1 MYRRVAAVLT
11 PVLAVALVITG
22 FWGYREHRQKQAV
35 LLKAE
40 NQYQRAFHDLTT
52 HVDQL
57 QDELGKAMAINSVR
71 QQTPCMTNI
80 WRLAF
85 AAQSD
90 VGQLPL
96 TLMPFHKT
104 QEFLNNIGQFSY
116 RLGVKDPQ
124 KPLSSQ
130 DWTTLKTLYGQAARV
145 ENDLRQV
152 QSGILSHNLRWMDA
166 EMAMSDNQK
175 KDDNQIIDGF
185 HKLEKQVTE
194 FPEVSFGPTHR
205 TLESRIQ
212 EQPAQNLGSDA
223 PPDRVAAKVKQ
234 FLGLAGKETVK
245 VQENGKGNPNPTYS
259 VTVEDGRASHVFLDV
274 TKQGGHVLWYMN
286 DRPVGGEKID
296 LSAAEAGARNW
307 LRAHGYPVM
316 EMIQA
321 DQTDSVGVFEF
332 VPVERGIRLYPD
344 KVTVKVALDNGE
356 VIGLSAKDYVYHH
369 RPRNLPVPSLSMAQ
383 ARQRLSPHVTVQEH
397 HLALIPNDEKQEV
410 LAYEFLGTIDRD
422 TYRIYIN
429 ARNGDEEGVEKMRR
443 EPPGTAQ
450 SW

>member
-1 MYRRVAAVLT
+1 MYTRVAAVLT
-11 PVLAVALVITG
+11 PILAVALVVTG

-124 KPLSSQ
+124 KPLGAE
-130 DWTTLKTLYGQAARV
+130 DWATLKNLYGQAAQV
-145 ENDLRQV
+145 ETDLRQV
-152 QSGILSHNLRWMDA
+152 QSNVLSHNLRWMDA
-166 EMAMSDNQK
+166 ETAISDTQK
-175 KDDNQIIDGF
+175 KGDNQIIDGF
-185 HKLEKQVTE
+185 QKLEKQVTE
-194 FPEVSFGPTHR
+194 FPEVSFGPTNR

-212 EQPAQNLGSDA
+212 EQPMQALGPAAS
-223 PPDRVAAKVKQ
+223 PQQVAAKVKQ

-245 VQENGKGNPNPTYS
+245 VQENGKGNPTPSYS
-259 VTVEDGRASHVFLDV
+259 VTVQDGQASHMFLDV

-286 DRPVGGEKID
+286 DRAVNGEKVD
-296 LSAAEAGARNW
+296 LSTGAAGAASW

-321 DQTDSVGVFEF
+321 DQTDNVGVYEF
-332 VPVERGIRLYPD
+332 IPVERGVRLYPD

-369 RPRNLPVPSLSMAQ
+369 RPRNLPVPTLSLAQ
-383 ARQRLSPHVTVQEH
+383 AQQRLSPHVTVHEH

-429 ARNGDEEGVEKMRR
+429 AQNGDEEGVEKMRR
-443 EPPGTAQ
+443 EPSGTAQ